1 MTEEI
6 PHGEK
11 MISFKLRFW
20 TTGLDNPKM
29 AWNKGAITVITNR
42 SRGIRDAPD
51 SHVFFHSIE
60 EIPKAVKE
68 ILKKN
73 GITLVEK
80 DKETKRIFIVDL

>member
-20 TTGLDNPKM
+20 TDGLKNPKM

-42 SRGIRDAPD
+42 SRGIR
-51 SHVFFHSIE
+51 STSQNHVFFDSIE
-60 EIPKAVKE
+60 GIPNVLKE
-68 ILKKN
+68 CLKKT
-73 GITLVEK
+73 GITLVERENGSK
-80 DKETKRIFIVDL
+80 KIYLVE